1 MFKINDSGKHKKWFD
16 YEALFKKTKSF
27 VLKEENN
34 IEIDHT
40 DFDKDLL
47 ARDCLSNGNKNDYTY
62 YANNIL
68 NGDINV
74 QFQAVNN
81 MAKYAKLLFAI
92 GMSRFYSEKDCA
104 TVPLNFKLLCAN
116 IVAFNKFLPEDDK
129 KAIIE
134 QYLAHTNGITP
145 DFIKSEIIPESFSD
159 VIKYIKLENNDCD
172 NEK

>member
-1 MFKINDSGKHKKWFD
+1 MFKIIDSGKHKMWFN

-47 ARDCLSNGNKNDYTY
+47 ARECLSNGKGDYTY
-62 YANNIL
+62 YVNNIL

-74 QFQAVNN
+74 QFQALNN
-81 MAKYAKLLFAI
+81 MAVYAKLLFAI
-92 GMSRFYSEKDCA
+92 GMECFYCRKDCE
-104 TVPLNFKLLCAN
+104 TVPLNYRLLCAN
-116 IVAFNKFLPEDDK
+116 IVTFNKFFPENDK
-129 KAIIE
+129 NAIIK

-159 VIKYIKLENNDCD
+159 IIK
-172 NEK
+172 